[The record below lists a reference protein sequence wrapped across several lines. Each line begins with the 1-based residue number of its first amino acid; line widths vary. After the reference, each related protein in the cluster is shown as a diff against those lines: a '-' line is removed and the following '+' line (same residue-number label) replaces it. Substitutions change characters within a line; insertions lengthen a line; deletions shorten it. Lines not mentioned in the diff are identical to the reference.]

1 MIRKSAE
8 TQRSDAPMGPN
19 GATDCA
25 ERFDGLMRDWKAS
38 KQYISSVSQMAM
50 LPSYQQII
58 GMGPAVL
65 PLIFQEL
72 QRQADHW
79 FWALASITGDD
90 PVLPEHRGKISLMR
104 DDWLAWARA
113 KGYLT

>member
-8 TQRSDAPMGPN
+8 PHRSDAPTGAN
-19 GATDCA
+19 GATGCA
-25 ERFDGLMRDWKAS
+25 ERFDELMRDWKAS
-38 KQYISSVSQMAM
+38 KQFISSVSQMAM

-72 QRQADHW
+72 QRQSDHW

>member
-1 MIRKSAE
+1 MIQKSAQ
-8 TQRSDAPMGPN
+8 TQRSDAPMGTN
-19 GATDCA
+19 WAADCA
-25 ERFDGLMRDWKAS
+25 DRFAELTRDWKAS
-38 KQYISSVSQMAM
+38 KQFMSSVSQMAM

-90 PVLPEHRGKISLMR
+90 PDLPEHRGKISLMR
-104 DDWLAWARA
+104 DDWLAWART
-113 KGYLT
+113 KGYLA